1 MNEEK
6 LRPLEMRS
14 IFLISIV
21 IGILTGYAAWL
32 FRLLIGLVHN
42 ISFLGQ
48 FSVNYDANQHT
59 AASVWGAFIIVV
71 PAIGGVIVIWLIERF
86 AREAKGHG
94 MPEVISAIHNKQGDI
109 RGIVAV
115 VKSLASAITIG
126 TGGSLGREGPIV
138 LISSAL
144 SSTISKWL
152 RLSVYQRNLMIAC
165 GASGGIAATF
175 NAPLGGILF
184 SMELLLLAVNVRTI
198 MPVVMSSVIAAN
210 VGRYLIGPDP
220 AFQVPQ
226 LPTSATLENALVL
239 VLYFPFAVVI
249 GLAAVLF
256 IKAVYW
262 SEDRF
267 EALPVN
273 PYIRHAGGALILGVM
288 MYGFQRTTGHYY
300 VQGVGY
306 ATIQDVLNDT
316 IGNPWFIL
324 LLFTGKLL
332 ATTLTLGSGGSGGVF
347 SPSLFLGATLGG
359 FIGTLLAMWFPALDA
374 DPTTFALVGMASM
387 VAATTSAPMTA
398 AIMTYE
404 MTLNYSVVLPVM
416 VGVALAYST
425 RHFFMRA
432 DIYTTKLLRR
442 NEYVPRGFLLD
453 VQSQIVVDGIME
465 TDMQFAAKNELVTGA
480 EKSICVIED
489 EKVIGVVIPV
499 SYRNNKQFQPQTV
512 MRKRFLVV
520 TSGATLRDV
529 LRDFDRC
536 HCSVV
541 VVSRNG
547 RPDKD
552 DVIGV
557 LSSIHLTRALATA
570 SKHVAN

>member
-1 MNEEK
+1 MNK
-6 LRPLEMRS
+6 DNLRPLQTRS
-14 IFLISIV
+14 IFLVSII
-21 IGILTGYAAWL
+21 IGILTGYSAWL

-42 ISFLGQ
+42 MSFLGQ

-59 AASVWGAFIIVV
+59 AASVWGPFIIVV
-71 PAIGGVIVIWLIERF
+71 PAIGGVIVVWLIEKF
-86 AREAKGHG
+86 APEAKGHG
-94 MPEVISAIHNKQGDI
+94 MPEVISTIHNKEGDI
-109 RGIVAV
+109 RGVVAV

-126 TGGSLGREGPIV
+126 TGGSLGREGPII
-138 LISSAL
+138 LISSAI

-262 SEDRF
+262 GEDRF

-273 PYIRHAGGALILGVM
+273 PYIRHAGAVLIVGVM
-288 MYGFQRTTGHYY
+288 MYGFLRTTGHYY

-316 IGNPWFIL
+316 ISNPWFIL
-324 LLFTGKLL
+324 LLFAAKLL
-332 ATTLTLGSGGSGGVF
+332 ATTLTVSSGGSGGVF

-359 FIGTLLAMWFPALDA
+359 FVGTLLAMWFPSLNA

-416 VGVALAYST
+416 VGVAIAYST

-442 NEYVPRGFLLD
+442 NENVPRGFLLD

-465 TDMQFAAKNELVTGA
+465 TDMEFAAKDDLVTGT
-480 EKSICVIED
+480 EKTICVIED
-489 EKVIGVVIPV
+489 GKVIGIVNPV
-499 SYRNNKQFQPQTV
+499 PYRNDKQFQPQNV

-520 TSGATLRDV
+520 TSGTTLRDV
-529 LRDFDRC
+529 LREFDRQ

-547 RPDKD
+547 RLDRED
-552 DVIGV
+552 IVGV
-557 LSSIHLTRALATA
+557 LSSMHLTSALATA
-570 SKHVAN
+570 SRRVSH